1 MIAWHRWLLVPLLG
15 ACVAACAAAGSEAT
29 VSESY
34 GDEAV
39 ERQLLVMVR
48 MPPVHF
54 RPDVAYGSSY
64 VRVGQ
69 QARRKIAQA
78 LSQNAQSNRSR
89 RRPKLS
95 ASQGA
100 K

>member
-78 LSQNAQSNRSR
+78 PSVTVNASSTH
-89 RRPKLS
+89 
-95 ASQGA
+95 
-100 K
+100 